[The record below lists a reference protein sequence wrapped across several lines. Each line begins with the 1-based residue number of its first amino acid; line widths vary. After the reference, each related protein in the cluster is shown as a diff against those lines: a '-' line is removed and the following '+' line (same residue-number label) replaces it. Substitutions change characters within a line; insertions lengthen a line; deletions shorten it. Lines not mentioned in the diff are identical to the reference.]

1 MVRKGFLVGRVELPW
16 CPVDKNSPCKV
27 RDKGLI
33 PGQEAKI
40 PHVVGQLG
48 PSTMTTEL
56 TQTGAHVLQLE
67 SPCAARKIPGATAKT
82 QHSQINKQNK
92 K

>member
-1 MVRKGFLVGRVELPW
+1 M
-16 CPVDKNSPCKV
+16 DKNSPCKV

-33 PGQEAKI
+33 PDQEAKI

-56 TQTGAHVLQLE
+56 TYSRAHMLQLE
-67 SPCAARKIPGATAKT
+67 SPRTATKIPGASAKT
-82 QHSQINKQNK
+82 QRSQISKQNK